1 MIKIPDNIA
10 PENHRF
16 FVITQIAY
24 IVGLTAHL
32 ALGILFHF
40 LNVQEMARFNFFISV
55 PIFTAALALNR
66 SAFLNLA
73 FGLAIFELYFHQV
86 AAVYFLGWESGLQ
99 YFLIYLAALPFFN
112 ARWNLRLRL
121 VFILFICVSYVFL
134 YTYFKVPDAIR
145 LTPFYYYVLYVSS
158 AITTL
163 LLLVVIINYFVRST
177 DRAETEL
184 KQANLNLSKKND
196 QIQETLKQRD
206 KALADLDRELSDAA
220 DYVRTIL
227 PSPMSK
233 GNIRTDWRFV
243 PSASLGGDAFGYHWL
258 DSKRLALYLI
268 DVSGHGARPALLSV
282 SVINALRSHA
292 LPDTDFYSPAN
303 VLGTLNKAFPS
314 EQNNAMFFTIWY
326 GVYDTDSHEMCFAS
340 GGHPP
345 ALLKPKTDEGFTDVK
360 SLMTPNPLIGAM
372 EEAQF
377 TDLKCTIPNNSI
389 LYIFSDGVYEI
400 EKASSGQMWQL
411 DEFKQYMAAQDSD
424 LGGTMD
430 RLMEHVRTLS
440 DSVEFS
446 DDFTILG
453 VEIG

>member
-1 MIKIPDNIA
+1 MMKIPDNIA
-10 PENHRF
+10 PENYRF

-40 LNVQEMARFNFFISV
+40 LAVQEMAWFNFFISV
-55 PIFTAALALNR
+55 PIFSAALALNR
-66 SAFLNLA
+66 SAYLNLA
-73 FGLAIFELYFHQV
+73 FCLAIFELYFHQV

-121 VFILFICVSYVFL
+121 VFILFICVTYVTLF
-134 YTYFKVPDAIR
+134 TYFKVPESIR
-145 LTPFYYYVLYVSS
+145 LTPFFYYVLYVSS
-158 AITTL
+158 AIATL

-227 PSPMSK
+227 PAPMSR
-233 GNIRTDWRFV
+233 GNIRTEWRFV

-303 VLGTLNKAFPS
+303 VLDTLNRAFPS

-326 GVYDTDSHEMCFAS
+326 GVYDTDNHEMCFAS

-345 ALLKPKTDEGFTDVK
+345 ALLKPKTDEGFTDLK
-360 SLMTPNPLIGAM
+360 SLITPNPLIGAM

-377 TDLKCTIPNNSI
+377 TELKCTIPANSM

-400 EKASSGQMWQL
+400 EKTGGQMWHF
-411 DEFKQYMAAQDSD
+411 DEFKQYMASQVSD

-430 RLMEHVRTLS
+430 RLMAHARAIS
-440 DSVEFS
+440 DSVEFL